1 MTKKSK
7 NKQKTPYKVPLSQIN
22 NIDAETTWGT
32 LAVPEAFTK
41 LAIQKRELLAL
52 ISLGKD
58 VEST

>member
-1 MTKKSK
+1 M
-7 NKQKTPYKVPLSQIN
+7 
-22 NIDAETTWGT
+22 DAETTWGT